1 MTWKW
6 IAGVS
11 LTAAI
16 ILGFAL
22 TSRQKRTEAAE
33 PAVAKKPAAEKPV
46 AEKPRRATKAETAA
60 ELTALIRETQSP
72 EVFVVSLTAVI
83 ALDPKDRSVLP
94 LAIRRAD
101 ELGLLKNAMGDGQ
114 KPPLQEAFMD

>member
-22 TSRQKRTEAAE
+22 TARQKRTEAAE
-33 PAVAKKPAAEKPV
+33 PAPAKKSAAVKPAVTEKPH
-46 AEKPRRATKAETAA
+46 RATKAETAA
-60 ELTALIRETQSP
+60 ELTALVREAKSP
-72 EVFVVSLTAVI
+72 ETFMVALTALI

-94 LAIRRAD
+94 LAIRKAD

-114 KPPLQEAFMD
+114 K